1 MKSIKEKAEE
11 YLEEEKD
18 EIVCVYDRYAGFVDG
33 ANWMKQQ
40 MITKWQEIPKDKHG
54 FFDEESDLYERLPIV
69 LAEQYDDGTLFLHYI
84 DTDNWHE
91 TLSDLSRQRFR
102 YYIEVECIDNKLK
115 KGE

>member
-1 MKSIKEKAEE
+1 MKERVTWK
-11 YLEEEKD
+11 
-18 EIVCVYDRYAGFVDG
+18 
-33 ANWMKQQ
+33 
-40 MITKWQEIPKDKHG
+40 EIPKDKHG

-102 YYIEVECIDNKLK
+102 YYIEVECIDDKMK